1 MWFDDNGHDED
12 DEDDYEPPPL
22 HEDEWKLL
30 APVFLQWYYKKLQK
44 PLVIGGLV
52 QGALRNLVPNRRCS

>member
-30 APVFLQWYYKKLQK
+30 APVFLQWYNKKK
-44 PLVIGGLV
+44 ECRP
-52 QGALRNLVPNRRCS
+52 